1 MSDGIEAAES
11 PTTAYVRVHGR
22 ATFKIAPVFRD
33 YVTSQIE
40 NGRHGVL
47 VDMTDCVSVD
57 STFVGT
63 LTSITLQCR
72 RTGKGCLKLFNMSAQ
87 VQSILATLGLARV
100 LEIVQPHDVGTASF
114 QQLDPANRD
123 KIEVAKLM
131 FDAHETLAALNE
143 KNALEFKNVI
153 DQLRGK
159 LQ

>member
-1 MSDGIEAAES
+1 MTDGIEVADS

-22 ATFKIAPVFRD
+22 ATFKLAPSFRD
-33 YVTSQIE
+33 YVAGEIE
-40 NGRHGVL
+40 RGKHGVL

-57 STFVGT
+57 STFVGV

-72 RTGKGCLKLFNMSAQ
+72 RTGKGCLKLFNVTAQ
-87 VQSILATLGLARV
+87 VQGILATLGLARV
-100 LEIVQPHDVGTASF
+100 LEIVQPHDVGAASF
-114 QQLDPANRD
+114 QQLDPTNRD

-143 KNALEFKNVI
+143 KNALEFKNVL